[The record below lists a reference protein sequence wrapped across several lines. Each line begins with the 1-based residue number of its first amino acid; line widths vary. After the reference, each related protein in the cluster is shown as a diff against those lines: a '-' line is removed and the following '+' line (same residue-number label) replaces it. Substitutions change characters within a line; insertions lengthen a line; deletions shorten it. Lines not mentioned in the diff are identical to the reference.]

1 MTNNTPGKAESDAQ
15 IREYLVD
22 LMQLLLSWSWE
33 GVVGHEEVV
42 EKAAASFGVKD
53 VTVVYGAESA
63 ILEYKGQTVLVK
75 VDMPGFPALTNTQ
88 KLKNHLADVFE
99 GKLTPEEARKNL
111 SDLKSS
117 KPPYSPFLVWLGVVS
132 VSAAFAVEVVGT
144 WEGIFFGILTGMATG
159 AVFLA
164 VDKNPAL
171 ARLGP
176 LIAAFASGLIAM
188 VGWQTGYAL
197 AAPGLLL
204 IASTF
209 VFIPGDSISMQAYEL
224 AQGRWSP
231 AVDRFFYSVF
241 ILVLLAS
248 GAYFAAVVTS
258 TPVSAL
264 LPVAPD
270 GEEFPWWAIYLARI
284 PFLLGIMWAFQM
296 DKDHFLTAL
305 GVLLLSTATA
315 QAVAIGTNGI
325 FGTLVSAAVCMY
337 VSLWISQKPRAIPT
351 FVLMVPVVFALS
363 PGSHGV
369 REIETWISHG
379 EMTGV
384 ADLMPLFGNLLA
396 IGLGMLIGRMISGK
410 HWIKGFEEKMSA

>member
-1 MTNNTPGKAESDAQ
+1 MSGMSTPPVTSDDELRA
-15 IREYLVD
+15 YLTE

-33 GVVGHEEVV
+33 GVVGYEDAV
-42 EKAAASFGVKD
+42 ERAAASFGAKD
-53 VTVVYGAESA
+53 ITVVYGAESA
-63 ILEYKGQTVLVK
+63 ILESKGQTILVK
-75 VDMPGFPALTNTQ
+75 VEMPGFPALANTQ

-99 GKLTPEEARKNL
+99 GKLTIEEARQSL
-111 SDLKSS
+111 AELKSS
-117 KPPYSPFLVWLGVVS
+117 KPPYSSFLVWLGVVS

-144 WEGIFFGILTGMATG
+144 WEGILFGILTGMATG
-159 AVFLA
+159 IVFLA
-164 VDKNPAL
+164 VDRNPVL

-176 LIAAFASGLIAM
+176 MIAGFASGVVAM
-188 VGWQTGYAL
+188 VGWQTGYAA

-204 IASTF
+204 VASTF

-248 GAYFAAVVTS
+248 GAYVATVVTS
-258 TPVSAL
+258 TPISAL
-264 LPVAPD
+264 MPVSPS
-270 GEEFPWWAIYLARI
+270 GEEFPWWAIYLARV
-284 PFLLGIMWAFQM
+284 PFLLGIMWAFRM
-296 DKDHFLTAL
+296 DKAHFLPAL
-305 GVLLLSTATA
+305 GILLLSTATA
-315 QAVAIGTNGI
+315 QAVAVATNAI

-337 VSLWISQKPRAIPT
+337 ASLWMAQKPRAVPT

-369 REIETWISHG
+369 REVETWISHG
-379 EMTGV
+379 DMTGV

-396 IGLGMLIGRMISGK
+396 IGLGMLIGRMASNRS
-410 HWIKGFEEKMSA
+410 WIKGFG